1 MKRPLKQVERKMC
14 REGDTREEITEER
27 IRLKRPDGIAI
38 KMPTDTKLGE
48 FVSLEFKKMSDVT
61 DQYVTRLS
69 ETRRRGSICDH
80 KINSKQHV
88 VSPRLTDW

>member
-1 MKRPLKQVERKMC
+1 MKRPLTQVERKMC

-61 DQYVTRLS
+61 DQYVTQSKRLP
-69 ETRRRGSICDH
+69 EDRYVSIRSTLSNTSH
-80 KINSKQHV
+80 QQQ
-88 VSPRLTDW
+88 